1 MFYGEH
7 GINGIAIALR
17 DATISMTWLPSMSRF
32 LDYVC
37 MTVLIVVFSSVYLL
51 SKGSRLLALLNSFAV
66 STFLLVELSLLVYFF
81 DNTDFYVH
89 FTDSSPQWFT
99 NEFVLVVCGAAL
111 MVSVSFEFYV
121 RRVNPEILRRFSR

>member
-1 MFYGEH
+1 MASKH
-7 GINGIAIALR
+7 ARL
-17 DATISMTWLPSMSRF
+17 

-37 MTVLIVVFSSVYLL
+37 MTMLIVVFSSVYLL
-51 SKGSRLLALLNSFAV
+51 SKGSRFLALFNSFAV

-89 FTDSSPQWFT
+89 FTDSFPYWFT

-111 MVSVSFEFYV
+111 IVSVAFEFYV
-121 RRVNPEILRRFSR
+121 RRVNPEVFRRVTR